1 MYADRV
7 FIKDIYDNYN
17 KFLNK
22 EVLICGMIDNI
33 RKQSTMVF
41 LDINDGTCLKGIQVI
56 MNKGEENSEKYKDI
70 FDRGTKGTIISIK
83 GQLIESPAKG
93 QDFEL
98 VCNNDGVEHFGCIVE
113 ANEYPISKN
122 RIPLDTLRNYL
133 HLRMRTKALSSVTRV
148 RSRCSMLTHLF
159 FQDRDFQYIHT
170 PLLTSSDC
178 EGAGETFTVTNLLP
192 ESIDKDTKLEDYSKD
207 FFGKKTS
214 LTVSGQ
220 LNVEC
225 YAMYFSKVYTF
236 GPTFR
241 AENSNTSRHLAE
253 FWMIE
258 PEITYINL
266 EELMDQAESYLKY
279 CINGILSSNNDEIQ
293 LFNNFVSKGLLEK
306 LTKCGKE
313 KFTRI
318 SYTDAVELYNSKNKK
333 NKIKW
338 GDDLSSE
345 VEKFICE
352 KVFQNTTIIYN
363 YPKEIKAFYMKNN
376 PDNKTVQAFDIL
388 VPGIGEIIGGSIRE
402 ENYEVLKNK
411 IIANNISLESLK
423 WYLELRKFGTCPH
436 GGFGLG
442 FERLI
447 MLLTGISNIRD
458 VIPFPRYPNHCK
470 C

>member
-1 MYADRV
+1 MFSERK
-7 FIKDIYDNYN
+7 FIKNIHENYKLFIGKN
-17 KFLNK
+17 I
-22 EVLICGMIDNI
+22 LICGMIDNI
-33 RKQSTMVF
+33 RKQSNIAF
-41 LDINDGTCLKGIQVI
+41 LDINDGTSLKGVQVI
-56 MNKGEENSEKYKDI
+56 LDKNENISESYKNILEKGS
-70 FDRGTKGTIISIK
+70 KGTILSIK
-83 GQLIESPAKG
+83 GKIIESPAKG

-98 VCNNDGVEHFGCIVE
+98 VADADGIDYFDCIVDSS
-113 ANEYPISKN
+113 EYSISKN
-122 RIPLDTLRNYL
+122 RIPLETLRQDL
-133 HLRMRTKALSSVTRV
+133 HLRMRTKLLSSVTRV
-148 RSRCSMLTHLF
+148 RSKTSMLTHVF
-159 FQDRDFQYIHT
+159 FQDQDYQYIHT
-170 PLLTSSDC
+170 PLITSSDC

-192 ESIDKDTKLEDYSKD
+192 DKIDKNIKIDNYEKD

-266 EELMDQAESYLKY
+266 EELMDLAENYLKH
-279 CINGILSSNNDEIQ
+279 CVKGVMISNSDEIN
-293 LFNNFVSKGLLEK
+293 LFNKFVSKGLLER
-306 LTKCGKE
+306 LTNISEG

-318 SYTDAVELYNSKNKK
+318 SYTEAVELYNKKNKE
-333 NKIKW
+333 KIKW

-345 VEKFICE
+345 VEKYICE
-352 KVFQNTTIIYN
+352 KVFNNPTIIYN

-376 PDNKTVQAFDIL
+376 ADDKTVQAFDIL

-402 ENYEVLKNK
+402 ENYEILKKK
-411 IIANNISLESLK
+411 IIDNNISLESLK
-423 WYLELRKFGTCPH
+423 WYLDLRKFGTCPH

-447 MLLTGISNIRD
+447 MLLTGLSNIRD
-458 VIPFPRYPNHCK
+458 VIPFPRYPKHCN

>member
-1 MYADRV
+1 MYSERIFVNDLY
-7 FIKDIYDNYN
+7 KNYIN
-17 KFLNK
+17 FL
-22 EVLICGMIDNI
+22 EREITICGMIDNI
-33 RKQSTMVF
+33 RKQSNMVF
-41 LDINDGTCLKGIQVI
+41 IDLNDGTYLKGLQVI
-56 MNKGEENSEKYKDI
+56 MNKHDDNDINFQNIFEK
-70 FDRGTKGTIISIK
+70 GTKGTIISVKGKLIK
-83 GQLIESPAKG
+83 SPAKG
-93 QDFEL
+93 QEFEL
-98 VCNNDGVEHFGCIVE
+98 ICNNDGINYFDCIVDP
-113 ANEYPISKN
+113 NEYPISKN
-122 RIPLDTLRNYL
+122 RIPLDTLRNNI
-133 HLRMRTKALSSVTRV
+133 HLRMRTKILSSVTRI
-148 RSRCSMLTHLF
+148 RSKCAMATHLF
-159 FQDRDFQYIHT
+159 FQNKDFQYINT

-178 EGAGETFTVTNLLP
+178 EGAGETFTVTSLLP
-192 ESIDKDTKLEDYSKD
+192 EKISKETEIKSYLDD

-241 AENSNTSRHLAE
+241 AEKSNTSRHLAE
-253 FWMIE
+253 FWMVE
-258 PEITYINL
+258 PEITFINL
-266 EELMDQAESYLKY
+266 DELIELSESYLKY
-279 CINGILSSNNDEIQ
+279 CIKELMVSNIEEFN
-293 LFNNFVSKGLLEK
+293 LFDKFVSKGLIEK
-306 LTKCGKE
+306 LKKCLDK

-318 SYTDAVELYNSKNKK
+318 SYTEAIELYNKDNKNKVT
-333 NKIKW
+333 W
-338 GDDLSSE
+338 GEDLSSE
-345 VEKFICE
+345 VERYICE
-352 KVFQNTTIIYN
+352 KIYNNTTVIYN

-376 PDNKTVQAFDIL
+376 IDNKTVQAFDIL

-402 ENYEVLKNK
+402 ENYEVLKSK
-411 IIANNISLESLK
+411 IIENNISLDSIK

>member
-1 MYADRV
+1 MDKKRH
-7 FIKDIYDNYN
+7 FIKDIYDNYQN
-17 KFLNK
+17 LLSK
-22 EVLICGMIDNI
+22 EVLVCGMIDNI
-33 RKQSTMVF
+33 RKQSNIVF

-56 MNKGEENSEKYKDI
+56 LDQGDDITDNYKNIIEKGS
-70 FDRGTKGTIISIK
+70 KGTILSVK
-83 GQLIESPAKG
+83 GTLIESPAKG

-98 VCNNDGVEHFGCIVE
+98 AANKDGIEYFDCIVD
-113 ANEYPISKN
+113 ASEYPISKN

-133 HLRMRTKALSSVTRV
+133 HLRMRTKILSSVTRV
-148 RSRCSMLTHLF
+148 RSKASMMTHVF
-159 FQDRDFQYIHT
+159 FQDKDFQYIHT

-192 ESIDKDTKLEDYSKD
+192 EDINEDTKIKKYNED

-258 PEITYINL
+258 PEVTYINL
-266 EELMDQAESYLKY
+266 EELMDLAESYLKH
-279 CINGILSSNNDEIQ
+279 CVKGILLSNSDELK
-293 LFNNFVSKGLLEK
+293 LFDSFVSKGLLTK
-306 LTKCGKE
+306 LNKLSE
-313 KFTRI
+313 ENFTRI
-318 SYTDAVELYNSKNKK
+318 SYTEAVEIYNNKNK

-345 VEKFICE
+345 VEKYLCE
-352 KVFQNTTIIYN
+352 KVFNNTTIIYN

-376 PDNKTVQAFDIL
+376 DDNKTVQAFDIL

-402 ENYEVLKNK
+402 ENYNTLRDK
-411 IIANNISLESLK
+411 IIDNNISLESLK

-458 VIPFPRYPNHCK
+458 VIPFPRYPKHCN